1 MSSEESDIEQTI
13 REAHILIVDDIE
25 ANIEVL
31 TDALEDDGYKNVV
44 STTDSKRGLAML
56 STAPYDLV
64 LLDMR
69 MPGMDGHEFLER
81 MRERFT
87 GRHLPVLVLTAQ
99 TDEQT
104 RRRALAAGVRDFVT
118 KPFMLWELLSR
129 VRNTLEL
136 EVLYRRSKLANVE
149 LESRVRARTWELED
163 TRKEI
168 IRRLATAGEFR
179 DHETG
184 QHVVRMSH
192 FAHHLARAAGLAQE
206 TAEMIR
212 DAAPLHDIGKIGIPD
227 AILLKP
233 GKLDPQEWEIMKRHA
248 PIGGQILAGSGAP
261 LLEMARRIALTHHE
275 QWSGGGYPEGL
286 AGEDIP
292 LEGRIVTVADVFD
305 ALTSARP
312 YKPSWTIERA
322 VEYITEGAGT
332 RLDPAL
338 VALFNRE
345 LPALLEIRERF
356 RDEEGH
362 SPGAQP
368 YLFRMLQSLGHVS

>member
-81 MRERFT
+81 MRARFT